1 MVIILLFIL
10 TWPVAGGKT
19 MSSQSARKILIL
31 TLLAHVVMSPEFSVD
46 MVSFEGSNTMLL
58 VIIL

>member
-31 TLLAHVVMSPEFSVD
+31 TLLARVVMSPEFSVD
-46 MVSFEGSNTMLL
+46 MVSLKVVMQCY
-58 VIIL
+58 